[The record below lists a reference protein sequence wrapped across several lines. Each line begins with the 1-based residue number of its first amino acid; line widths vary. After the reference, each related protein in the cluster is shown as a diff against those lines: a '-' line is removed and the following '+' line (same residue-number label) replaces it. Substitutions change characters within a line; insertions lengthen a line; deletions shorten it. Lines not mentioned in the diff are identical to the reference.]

1 MLLRKQHLVSQSG
14 VVFIKW
20 HYSALYAAEKGAW
33 KFPAAAGDTVRTGW
47 THPMGRHAGMGR
59 LRGRR
64 MGTADGYGDSV
75 DSRILPISHMPS
87 HYKSAASAL
96 GSQPGNEPNPAC
108 RMNPAC
114 RGTGR
119 GADGSIYLFGLHIAS
134 LAAVRGNTQNQ
145 PDKS

>member
-47 THPMGRHAGMGR
+47 THAMGRHAGMGAFA
-59 LRGRR
+59 GA
-64 MGTADGYGDSV
+64 ADGYGDSV

-87 HYKSAASAL
+87 HYKSAAPVPGFLL
-96 GSQPGNEPNPAC
+96 GKPHPIRFDAPSEVKGEAEK
-108 RMNPAC
+108 M
-114 RGTGR
+114 RGGVCH
-119 GADGSIYLFGLHIAS
+119 F
-134 LAAVRGNTQNQ
+134 
-145 PDKS
+145 